1 MTINFSYDDVVALAG
16 KHRVIPVIQTLFSG
30 SETPLSIFE
39 KLAAEKPGSFLLESA
54 EQGVWA
60 RYSFIGVR
68 NRGTLTQPNPD
79 GTASAARGTRSVA
92 VGLDFVAARWAST
105 ANQRLGGPDRL
116 GHDSSARKPSERA

>member
-1 MTINFSYDDVVALAG
+1 MTINFSYEDVVALAG

-39 KLAAEKPGSFLLESA
+39 KLAADKPGSFLLESA

-68 NRGTLTQPNPD
+68 NQRYIPL
-79 GTASAARGTRSVA
+79 
-92 VGLDFVAARWAST
+92 T
-105 ANQRLGGPDRL
+105 ANIEPRARERGHRRSRPRPRTGRRLPGRRRR
-116 GHDSSARKPSERA
+116 APSCRRGLALP